1 VIAPQADLRPLDH
14 WQIEEIRRALEEAD
28 RGEFAADEVVRL
40 ILKKLTRSNL
50 RRSDDK
56 LRPNC

>member
-1 VIAPQADLRPLDH
+1 MPQADHLPLDH

-28 RGEFAADEVVRL
+28 RGEFAADEEAQL
-40 ILKKLTRSNL
+40 ILKKLTTSNL